1 MAREIKKDVTLGVQ
15 LKFICGECRIP
26 QKHVVLT
33 SYEDCIAEEGF
44 DSQTS
49 YQIVQCLN
57 CEAIC
62 FRSEYEDSESHS
74 YDMSTGEDFYWS
86 TEHIFPHRT
95 AGRFKIKDSFTLPPG
110 VGKAYDELVSAM
122 NAGQTILAGLG
133 IRVVL
138 ESICV
143 DLKAEGDSLFKKING
158 LLKLNAITE
167 SDVSILHKL
176 RALGNTAAHEAKPSS
191 PEQLDLAMN
200 VIEHLLLGTYIH
212 PRLASSVFRS

>member
-1 MAREIKKDVTLGVQ
+1 MDRKIVKDKTAGDQ

-33 SYEDCIAEEGF
+33 SLEECVDQDYFG
-44 DSQTS
+44 SEKS

-57 CEAIC
+57 CDALC
-62 FRSEYEDSESHS
+62 FRSEYADSESHAC
-74 YDMSTGEDFYWS
+74 DPDTGEDFQW
-86 TEHIFPHRT
+86 TQVDIFPHRT
-95 AGRFKIKDSFTLPPG
+95 AGRFKIKDSFLLPPG
-110 VGKAYDELVSAM
+110 VRQAYDELVDAM
-122 NAGQTILAGLG
+122 NGGQTLLAGLG

-143 DLKAEGDSLFKKING
+143 DLKAEGDSLFKKIND
-158 LLKLNAITE
+158 LLVKSAITN

-176 RALGNTAAHEAKPSS
+176 RSLGNTAAHEAKPSS

-200 VIEHLLLGTYIH
+200 VLEHLLLGTYLH
-212 PRLASSVFRS
+212 PRLANAVFKP